1 MNRSKRVVSNSIFC
15 GRFGRHP
22 SRRRRVSGQNLQRK
36 TNRRH
41 VPNMET
47 QKPPPSS
54 SFVASFWVFFFF
66 FSPGRRRA
74 GTCPSKDHDS
84 GSSITSNPSAPN
96 HRDQKKRTKTITSS
110 TRPSQA
116 SLGASF
122 NSSSTCR
129 PSTDVDLVPGFFL
142 PRFPVY
148 FLVIR
153 RGQLGFRYCFI
164 AVCQLTKSP
173 QCSPVSPV
181 FRTYFY
187 TWQWH
192 E

>member
-1 MNRSKRVVSNSIFC
+1 MSNSIFC

-96 HRDQKKRTKTITSS
+96 HRDQKKKNQDDHVVDSSITGKSRRFIQFVLDVS
-110 TRPSQA
+110 TLDRCR
-116 SLGASF
+116 L
-122 NSSSTCR
+122 ST
-129 PSTDVDLVPGFFL
+129 GFFFTAFSRL
-142 PRFPVY
+142 FFSDSAWPARLSLLFHCSLSVDQVATMFAGLAGFSHL
-148 FLVIR
+148 FLHMAMARIM
-153 RGQLGFRYCFI
+153 Q
-164 AVCQLTKSP
+164 
-173 QCSPVSPV
+173 
-181 FRTYFY
+181 
-187 TWQWH
+187 
-192 E
+192 